1 VIRFLSEQSG
11 VVLENSNMAKLAP
24 NLYLAVHTLPQEDRY
39 DTDDASAG
47 KVYEIFM
54 AQSSLSAVQSALCW

>member
-1 VIRFLSEQSG
+1 
-11 VVLENSNMAKLAP
+11 MAQLAP

-54 AQSSLSAVQSALCW
+54 SQSSLSAVQSAPCW